1 MIKILSLLSIT
12 SVFFIVFINVKN
24 LTPVNENFTQQIYSD
39 KIQSKKFNVLEKNQ
53 IDKIEEEILQK
64 KKIKI

>member
-12 SVFFIVFINVKN
+12 SAFFIVFVNVKN

-39 KIQSKKFNVLEKNQ
+39 KIKSLMP
-53 IDKIEEEILQK
+53 
-64 KKIKI
+64 